1 MTEQPSSQNNQTEDK
16 SWREE
21 RWEHRQA
28 RRAALGNPGKGVA
41 LIAGLLLVL
50 LGIVFLLQTSGYLII
65 KLQNWGALFI
75 LIPVLALFDRAYRE
89 YRFAGNQLTPRA
101 SGTALVGIVLLIVMV
116 VVLLNLN
123 WAIYGP
129 VLVILVGLGL
139 LSSILFSSK

>member
-65 KLQNWGALFI
+65 QLQNWGALFI